1 MASDVHC
8 YDQFNGI
15 NNQLA
20 DPLRTSSVRPHG
32 LDALK
37 FIDEH
42 IGANNDKA
50 DNFELINMNQN
61 LKVSE
66 QYSVHKNAAKQSWQ
80 APQ

>member
-1 MASDVHC
+1 MTSGVHC
-8 YDQFNGI
+8 YDQFNDM
-15 NNQLA
+15 NTRLA
-20 DPLRTSSVRPHG
+20 DPLRTSSVKPHG

-42 IGANNDKA
+42 SGANSDKA
-50 DNFELINMNQN
+50 DNFELINMNQS

-66 QYSVHKNAAKQSWQ
+66 QYLVHKKAAKQSWQ